1 MVLII
6 SKDLEPSTDKVID
19 WLRYMGKPFRRINGK
34 DLLDPA
40 HAPTL
45 QVVNSQADMHF
56 NGEVDAALSDIT
68 AVWYRRDGTK
78 SPDTQPIAVLQTDSY
93 YPDIVHHL
101 GQENT
106 IAKKALFALLA
117 TSTRI
122 LGNFGKSSVNKI
134 EVLITA
140 QQLGLDVPATLI
152 TRSKKELQE
161 FLDTHGPIITKALW
175 ESPAITIQED
185 KTTNYTS
192 YTEEI
197 TPDVLTTIP
206 EEFFYSLFQEKLD
219 KELDLRVFYLDGK
232 CYAMAIF
239 SQMNQQTQ
247 IDFRKYAD
255 NRNVPYLLPENIQHL
270 IVQLMQAMQLN
281 TGSLD
286 FVKTRSG
293 RYVFLEVNPVGQY
306 DMTSVPCNYQ
316 LDKKIAQYL
325 SLHE

>member
-19 WLRYMGKPFRRINGK
+19 WLRYLGKPFRRINGT

-45 QVVNSQADMHF
+45 QVVSSQADMHF
-56 NGEVDAALSDIT
+56 NGKVRAALSEIT

-78 SPDTQPIAVLQTDSY
+78 PPDTRAIASLQTASY

-106 IAKKALFALLA
+106 IAKKALFVLLA

-161 FLDTHGPIITKALW
+161 FLDIHGPLITKALW
-175 ESPAITIQED
+175 ESPGITIQED

-197 TPDVLTTIP
+197 TPDILTALP

-239 SQMNQQTQ
+239 SQMNQQTK
-247 IDFRKYAD
+247 IDFRKYAN

-325 SLHE
+325 SHHA

>member
-1 MVLII
+1 MVLLI

-19 WLRYMGKPFRRINGK
+19 WLRYMGTPFRRMNGS
-34 DLLDPA
+34 DLLDAA
-40 HAPTL
+40 HAPTI
-45 QVVNSQADMHF
+45 QVSGSQTDMHF
-56 NGEVDAALSDIT
+56 NGELPDALSDIT

-78 SPDTQPIAVLQTDSY
+78 APDTRPIASLQTTGY
-93 YPDIVHHL
+93 YADIVHHL
-101 GQENT
+101 SQENA

-117 TSTRI
+117 TNTRI
-122 LGNFGKSSVNKI
+122 LGNFNRSSVNKI

-152 TRSKKELQE
+152 TRSKKELQA
-161 FLDTHGPIITKALW
+161 FFDTHGPVITKALW
-175 ESPAITIQED
+175 ESPGITIKQE
-185 KTTNYTS
+185 KTIHYTS

-197 TPDVLTTIP
+197 TPDVLADVP
-206 EEFFYSLFQEKLD
+206 ETFFYSLFQEKLE
-219 KELDLRVFYLDGK
+219 KELDLRVFYLNGV

-239 SQMNQQTQ
+239 SQMDQQTKV
-247 IDFRKYAD
+247 DFRKYTN
-255 NRNVPYLLPENIQHL
+255 NRNVPYLLPENVRLL
-270 IVQLMQAMQLN
+270 IIQLMQLMQLN

-325 SLHE
+325 SHHA